1 MRFKKFFR
9 TGPRS
14 TRELD
19 AELREEIDSHLQMCA
34 DALERKGLKREAA
47 LAAARERFGDFEE
60 SMRTLKRSARQR
72 SARVQRRELWHA
84 IGRNCVV
91 AWRQARRAPGF
102 SIAVILTL
110 ALGIGANAAMFGIV
124 DRLLIKPPS
133 GVQHPEEVRRFYWR
147 QTFSWSGLTTQEP
160 SSYGDYAMLRDEG
173 KSWSAV
179 AAHYP
184 GEAMFGR
191 GEAAR
196 PIRRNLVTASYWS
209 LLKPRLHLGRF
220 FTEEED
226 TPSGA
231 ANVAVLG
238 YQFWRSAFGAD
249 TNAIGKQFVMDKLTF
264 TIVGVASRDFTGT
277 DLERIDAWVP
287 MSAVAPM
294 EISDQWQGRG
304 VTWLRILGRLRPGV
318 TDLQAAAEATV
329 LFRRGLLAMQRES
342 GSGNATVDGVDPTA
356 AALLSSLIE
365 ARSPVGSLRR
375 TALIARWLAIMSFLV
390 LIIATTNVTSLLL
403 ARASAR
409 QREVAVRTALGASYR
424 SLAGLLLS
432 ESALYAVAG
441 SLTGLLIAAGTGRL
455 VQRLLLPNIDWGTS
469 IPGRNVLVLSAF
481 TLVAI
486 AGLTS
491 IAPIL
496 RVRSPNVG
504 PSLKATGRG
513 TTLGRSRARSV
524 LILVQAALSVV
535 LLCGA
540 GLFVRSLHR
549 AVSTD
554 LGFDASR
561 VLVTRLEFNGAVE
574 EPERS
579 AIAERLVTIA
589 RQNPDV
595 VDAALGTSVPF
606 YSSMSRPI
614 RIPGRDSIP
623 KTKDGGPYMV
633 EVTPEFFRTVGTQ
646 IVRGRGFDENDR
658 TGGAP
663 VAVLN
668 ETMARQFF
676 PAEDALGRCI
686 QVGSRTAPCT
696 TVVGIARDT
705 HRESLS
711 QVHPVFQYYLP
722 LAQRTRQGFRPVI
735 FVRTKGD
742 KEPVIAALRRESAAI
757 SPSVSY
763 VRTQVLQELIE
774 PQIQPWRLGAG
785 VFAGFGVLA
794 LLIAGVG
801 LYSVLSYEVN
811 RRQPEFG
818 IRMALGAPRWEIGR
832 LVLKHGTLLV
842 VLGVLIGISGVV
854 AGGHLV
860 APLLFET
867 SPLDGAVIA
876 IVPVLLVLTA
886 LIASFSPALRAGR
899 IDPNSVLKE
908 D

>member
-1 MRFKKFFR
+1 
-9 TGPRS
+9 
-14 TRELD
+14 
-19 AELREEIDSHLQMCA
+19 
-34 DALERKGLKREAA
+34 
-47 LAAARERFGDFEE
+47 
-60 SMRTLKRSARQR
+60 
-72 SARVQRRELWHA
+72 
-84 IGRNCVV
+84 
-91 AWRQARRAPGF
+91 
-102 SIAVILTL
+102 
-110 ALGIGANAAMFGIV
+110 
-124 DRLLIKPPS
+124 
-133 GVQHPEEVRRFYWR
+133 
-147 QTFSWSGLTTQEP
+147 
-160 SSYGDYAMLRDEG
+160 
-173 KSWSAV
+173 
-179 AAHYP
+179 
-184 GEAMFGR
+184 
-191 GEAAR
+191 
-196 PIRRNLVTASYWS
+196 
-209 LLKPRLHLGRF
+209 
-220 FTEEED
+220 
-226 TPSGA
+226 
-231 ANVAVLG
+231 
-238 YQFWRSAFGAD
+238 
-249 TNAIGKQFVMDKLTF
+249 
-264 TIVGVASRDFTGT
+264 
-277 DLERIDAWVP
+277 
-287 MSAVAPM
+287 
-294 EISDQWQGRG
+294 
-304 VTWLRILGRLRPGV
+304 
-318 TDLQAAAEATV
+318 
-329 LFRRGLLAMQRES
+329 
-342 GSGNATVDGVDPTA
+342 
-356 AALLSSLIE
+356 
-365 ARSPVGSLRR
+365 
-375 TALIARWLAIMSFLV
+375 
-390 LIIATTNVTSLLL
+390 
-403 ARASAR
+403 
-409 QREVAVRTALGASYR
+409 
-424 SLAGLLLS
+424 
-432 ESALYAVAG
+432 
-441 SLTGLLIAAGTGRL
+441 
-455 VQRLLLPNIDWGTS
+455 
-469 IPGRNVLVLSAF
+469 
-481 TLVAI
+481 
-486 AGLTS
+486 
-491 IAPIL
+491 
-496 RVRSPNVG
+496 
-504 PSLKATGRG
+504 
-513 TTLGRSRARSV
+513 
-524 LILVQAALSVV
+524 
-535 LLCGA
+535 
-540 GLFVRSLHR
+540 LHR

-842 VLGVLIGISGVV
+842 VVGVLIGISGVV